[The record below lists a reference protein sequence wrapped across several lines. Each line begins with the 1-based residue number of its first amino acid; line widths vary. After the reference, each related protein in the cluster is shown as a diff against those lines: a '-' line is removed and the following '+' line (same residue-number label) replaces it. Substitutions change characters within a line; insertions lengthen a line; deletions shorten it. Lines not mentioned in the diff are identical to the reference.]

1 LDLEASRVKELL
13 DVGWTRDAVR
23 SNTHSAIREWPPQ
36 GGLVRRHVFVLVLL
50 VSSVA
55 HAQAAGTLTG
65 LVRTSDGQVVA
76 HLALTVNGP
85 GGSQTV
91 VIDPD
96 GRYRATGLAPGD
108 YTLSLQS
115 AGFVL
120 SPEPPVSLGDSVAT
134 LDLSLFPAPVREHV
148 VVTATRTEAA
158 QSTLGVT
165 VSALDEE
172 RIDERQASASLELLQ
187 DLPGVATAR
196 TGGIGSQASAFV
208 RGGESRFARILVDG
222 VAVNEPGGA
231 FDFGNAL
238 PLELGRVE
246 VVRGAASSLYGTDA
260 LAGVVQ
266 VLTRRAAPGERPSLR
281 LEADGGSFDW
291 RRFAGA
297 TSGTSGRLDWNL
309 GLVRLDTDNQEPNN
323 AFGETAGAAVLGVRL
338 GEASRLGFVVRA
350 ASSEVGTPGQTAFGR
365 PDLDASTERD
375 DLATTAQLRL
385 SRGSFVHAFQAGYTR
400 AKQLSFDP
408 VDSGPFVPSYGGVT
422 GFPID
427 DFTNAAGFQNLTSR
441 LSFSYQAETQLAR
454 RHLLTAGADLEHE
467 SGALGSRAEDLLEP
481 SRTNFGVYVQD
492 RLMLWDRLDLTVGAR
507 GERNANFGTR
517 VVPRA
522 ALALRLGGTKDPTI
536 FRASAGLGIKE
547 PSFFESYGVSF
558 FAKGNPDLEPE
569 RSRTVDAGVEQRLF
583 DNRLRVQLTGFY
595 HDYRD
600 QITFTILDFST
611 FEGTYTN
618 LERTRAKGIEV
629 EVEGRPRRWLQL
641 LASYTYLDGKIL
653 ESGRDFNPIYAEGEP
668 LLRRPANQASFT
680 AFAGDERFGFGA
692 TLVVVGER
700 ADSDFVGLGLTRN
713 PGYERLDLRGRVRLF
728 RGLEAY
734 VVGENVLD
742 ETYQEVLGYPALG
755 VSVRGGL
762 RYRAG
767 RR

>member
-1 LDLEASRVKELL
+1 
-13 DVGWTRDAVR
+13 
-23 SNTHSAIREWPPQ
+23 
-36 GGLVRRHVFVLVLL
+36 
-50 VSSVA
+50 
-55 HAQAAGTLTG
+55 
-65 LVRTSDGQVVA
+65 
-76 HLALTVNGP
+76 
-85 GGSQTV
+85 
-91 VIDPD
+91 
-96 GRYRATGLAPGD
+96 
-108 YTLSLQS
+108 
-115 AGFVL
+115 
-120 SPEPPVSLGDSVAT
+120 
-134 LDLSLFPAPVREHV
+134 VREHV
-148 VVTATRTEAA
+148 VVTATRSEAA

-165 VSALDEE
+165 VSALDQERIEE
-172 RIDERQASASLELLQ
+172 RAASASIEILQ
-187 DLPGVATAR
+187 DLPGIATAR
-196 TGGIGSQASAFV
+196 TGGVGAQASAFV

-297 TSGTSGRLDWNL
+297 TSGTSGALDWNA
-309 GLVRLDTDNQEPNN
+309 GLLRLDTDNEQPNS

-338 GEASRLGFVVRA
+338 SEASRLGFVLRA
-350 ASSEVGTPGQTAFGR
+350 ASSEIGTPGQTAFGR

-375 DLATTAQLRL
+375 DLAATGQLRI
-385 SRGSFVHAFQAGYTR
+385 SKGGFAHGFQAGYSRT
-400 AKQLSFDP
+400 KQLSFDP
-408 VDSGPFVPSYGGVT
+408 LDSGPFVPEYGGAT
-422 GFPID
+422 AFPLD
-427 DFTNAAGFQNLTSR
+427 DFTNPAGFQNLTSR
-441 LSFSYQAETQLAR
+441 LSFSYQAETQFAR

-467 SGALGSRAEDLLEP
+467 SGALGSRAEALLEP
-481 SRTNFGVYVQD
+481 SRTNFGFYVQD
-492 RLMLWDRLDLTVGAR
+492 RFLVGDRFDLTLGGRV
-507 GERNANFGTR
+507 ERNGSYGTWA
-517 VVPRA
+517 VPRA
-522 ALALRLGGTKDPTI
+522 ALSFRLRGSKDATI
-536 FRASAGLGIKE
+536 LRASAGAGIKE

-558 FAKGNPDLEPE
+558 YAKGNPDLDPE
-569 RSRTVDAGVEQRLF
+569 RSRTVDGGIEQRLF
-583 DNRLRVQLTGFY
+583 DNRLRVQVTGFY

-600 QITFTILDFST
+600 QITYTILDFST

-618 LERTRAKGIEV
+618 LERTRAKGVEI
-629 EVEGRPRRWLQL
+629 EVEGRPRPWLQL
-641 LASYTYLDGKIL
+641 FGAYTYLDGKIL
-653 ESGRDFNPIYAEGEP
+653 ESGRDFNPIYAEGER

-692 TLVVVGER
+692 TLVLVGER

-713 PGYERLDLRGRVRLF
+713 PRYERLDVRGRVRLF

-742 ETYQEVLGYPALG
+742 EDYQEVLGYPALG

-762 RYRAG
+762 RYRTG